1 MFIRALGAIEKRNAE
16 TVFLETLDQ
25 ATAAGRHVSESRNAG
40 NYAPRIL
47 AAGCG
52 FKQGDFEGP
61 LNTTMWW
68 CSAYTIYR
76 DEPALRGGGSSSFP
90 NHLHQREPEVDV
102 NA

>member
-16 TVFLETLDQ
+16 TVFLETPDQ

-76 DEPALRGGGSSSFP
+76 DELALGAAARPLSWD
-90 NHLHQREPEVDV
+90 LHQREPEVDV